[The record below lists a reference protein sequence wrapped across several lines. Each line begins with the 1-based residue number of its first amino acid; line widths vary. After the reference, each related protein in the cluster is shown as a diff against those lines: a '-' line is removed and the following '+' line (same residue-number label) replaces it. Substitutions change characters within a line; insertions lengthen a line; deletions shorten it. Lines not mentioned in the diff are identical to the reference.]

1 MSHTQTK
8 RDPTASSTGA
18 VRSTRLPAARQGT
31 RRVRVGKVD
40 IGGGAPVSVQSMTIT
55 DTRDVETTL
64 VQIYQLASEGCEIV
78 RLAVPDQEAARA
90 LAEIKPR
97 SPVPLVADI
106 HYDYRLA
113 LAALEAG
120 VDKLRINPGNI
131 GSRERTRI
139 VAKAAKERGV
149 PIRIGA
155 NIGSLSKAIL
165 RRFGTPCA
173 EALVAS
179 AMEDVKV
186 LQDLD
191 FHDIVISVKSSE
203 VPMAVDAY
211 TQISALVD
219 YPLHVGITEAG
230 TAWTGGIKSAA
241 GIGAILARG
250 IGDTIRV
257 SLAADPVEEVKVG
270 YEILK
275 SLGLRTR
282 GINVIACP
290 TCGRV
295 EIDVVRMANELEKK
309 LGHIKTPMNVSVLG
323 CVVNGIGEG
332 KEADIGIAGGE
343 GKGILFKK
351 GKLMRKVPMEEL
363 MDTLIQEVELLAKEK
378 EAEAGAPHD
387 QAASHNGHAESGWG
401 PIGHAADQQSTIV
414 RDIPVLPNKR

>member
-1 MSHTQTK
+1 MSHTKTK
-8 RDPTASSTGA
+8 RVPTASSPDA
-18 VRSTRLPAARQGT
+18 SRSARVPTARQGT

-40 IGGGAPVSVQSMTIT
+40 IGGGAPVSVQSMAIT

-106 HYDYRLA
+106 HFDYRLA
-113 LAALEAG
+113 LSALEAG

-173 EALVAS
+173 DALVAS

-211 TQISALVD
+211 TQISELVD

-257 SLAADPVEEVKVG
+257 SLAADPVEEVKAG
-270 YEILK
+270 FEILK
-275 SLGLRTR
+275 SFGLRTR
-282 GINVIACP
+282 GVQLIACP
-290 TCGRV
+290 SCGRAEV
-295 EIDVVRMANELEKK
+295 
-309 LGHIKTPMNVSVLG
+309 
-323 CVVNGIGEG
+323 
-332 KEADIGIAGGE
+332 DIISIA
-343 GKGILFKK
+343 
-351 GKLMRKVPMEEL
+351 
-363 MDTLIQEVELLAKEK
+363 QEVERRLARIDAPVKVAVMGCAVNGPGEARMADLGIACGRGMGLLFRGGRIVASLPEDKLVDALMEQVAEIAREK
-378 EAEAGAPHD
+378 ALTP
-387 QAASHNGHAESGWG
+387 Q
-401 PIGHAADQQSTIV
+401 
-414 RDIPVLPNKR
+414 

>member
-1 MSHTQTK
+1 MPHTKTK
-8 RDPTASSTGA
+8 RIPPASIPAASPPA
-18 VRSTRLPAARQGT
+18 RLPAARQRT
-31 RRVRVGKVD
+31 RRIRVGKVD
-40 IGGGAPVSVQSMTIT
+40 IGGGAPVSVQSMAIT

-106 HYDYRLA
+106 HFDYRLA

-165 RRFGTPCA
+165 RRYGTPCA
-173 EALVAS
+173 DALVAS
-179 AMEDVKV
+179 AMEDIKV

-211 TQISALVD
+211 SQISELVD

-230 TAWTGGIKSAA
+230 TAWAGGIKSAA

-257 SLAADPVEEVKVG
+257 SLAADPVEEVKAG
-270 YEILK
+270 FEILK
-275 SLGLRTR
+275 SFGLRTR
-282 GINVIACP
+282 GVQLIACP
-290 TCGRV
+290 SCGRAEV
-295 EIDVVRMANELEKK
+295 
-309 LGHIKTPMNVSVLG
+309 
-323 CVVNGIGEG
+323 
-332 KEADIGIAGGE
+332 DIISIA
-343 GKGILFKK
+343 
-351 GKLMRKVPMEEL
+351 
-363 MDTLIQEVELLAKEK
+363 QEVERRLARMDAPVKVAVMGCAVNGPGEARMADLGIACGRGMGLLFRGGKIVASLPEDKLVDALMDQVAEVAREK
-378 EAEAGAPHD
+378 ALTP
-387 QAASHNGHAESGWG
+387 Q
-401 PIGHAADQQSTIV
+401 
-414 RDIPVLPNKR
+414 